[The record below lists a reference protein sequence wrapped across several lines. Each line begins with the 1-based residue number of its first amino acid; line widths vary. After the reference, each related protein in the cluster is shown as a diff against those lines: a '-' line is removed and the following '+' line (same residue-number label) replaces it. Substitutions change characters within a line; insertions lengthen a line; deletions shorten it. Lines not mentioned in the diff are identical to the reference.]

1 MTLDEAIER
10 LKIIAEEQ
18 DEDWLDF
25 EYFALQLGIE
35 ALKYVKKGREDR
47 CPFSPSWLPGETEE

>member
-1 MTLDEAIER
+1 MTIDEAIER

-25 EYFALQLGIE
+25 EYSALQLGIE
-35 ALKYVKKGREDR
+35 ALKAVRDWRNFYPRSISR
-47 CPFSPSWLPGETEE
+47 RLPGETEE